1 MTEVPGGLMT
11 THPGDPGA
19 SREGNQMGRPP
30 FGESQ
35 AEHGDLV
42 STLEKMRA
50 LEAQKAAKISRRS

>member
-1 MTEVPGGLMT
+1 MT